1 MRQDLIVS
9 SDEEAGSSTIAID
22 DRKTLRTM
30 SVFARTKQRLQRL
43 LAPLWAWIQQW
54 REYSELSGA
63 GAIARRA
70 FANNSFD
77 GVLTMVGVVMGSF
90 VVGVEDASV
99 VLITG
104 LSTALAIGISGGW
117 GAYLTESAER
127 RREVVELEKSTL
139 TDLEDSKIGRA
150 ARSAVVIVAATDG
163 LSPFLAAFVVVIPF
177 FFAPLLPS
185 IKYAFYGSL
194 GMALLALFGLG
205 TYLASISEENRVA
218 YGVKTALAGIV
229 SMGLSL
235 LMERLSG

>member
-1 MRQDLIVS
+1 MENRSSEEVGSTNALGEQIHPRQRVS
-9 SDEEAGSSTIAID
+9 G
-22 DRKTLRTM
+22 
-30 SVFARTKQRLQRL
+30 L
-43 LAPLWAWIQQW
+43 LAPLRAWLQRW

-63 GAIARRA
+63 GSIARRA

-90 VVGVEDASV
+90 VVGVEEAAV

-127 RREVVELEKSTL
+127 RLALIELEKSTL
-139 TDLEDSKIGRA
+139 TDLRQSKIGKASRA
-150 ARSAVVIVAATDG
+150 AVVIVAAVDG
-163 LSPFLAAFVVVIPF
+163 LSPFLAAFVVVTPF

-185 IKYAFYGSL
+185 LDYAFYASL

-205 TYLASISEENRVA
+205 TYLASISQENRMS
-218 YGVKTALAGIV
+218 YGVKTAVAGVV

-235 LMERLSG
+235 FIEYLSR